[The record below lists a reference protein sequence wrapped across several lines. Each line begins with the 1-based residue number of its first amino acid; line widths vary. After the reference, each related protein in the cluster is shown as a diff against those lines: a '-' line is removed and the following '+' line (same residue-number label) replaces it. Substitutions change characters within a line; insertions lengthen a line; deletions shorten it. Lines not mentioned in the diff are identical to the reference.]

1 MSLKV
6 AELLATLG
14 VDASQMDAQVK
25 AAASKTAGTV
35 KSEMTA
41 AGKTGGDAL
50 SDGLADGAEEG
61 MTATTRAIR
70 DGERA
75 AARAAELVGDSAG
88 GALGDGL
95 DGATSDLGDEIV
107 DRFRANTSD
116 LDTRARSIGGDAGDS
131 LTTALESA
139 TADLGDGLED
149 RLRVNGEGLADQAGR
164 IGGETGGALGD
175 GILDGLPDMGG
186 GLSGLLGDSL
196 GGLPL
201 AVAGPA
207 AAAGAAVGAMIVD
220 GFSEALDRG
229 KINAELA
236 ARLDVDPA
244 TADQFGRVTA
254 KVWSDNWG
262 ESTQQVADAIDHVYS
277 TLDDSHM
284 SEAALE
290 RLTKKSLAFAQ
301 VMDADVGQ
309 AVANAGVLI
318 QSGLADNADQ
328 AFDLMTAAAQRVPAY
343 VRDELADATHEYST
357 FFASLGYSGTEAFG
371 TLVAA
376 AEGGTYAIDK
386 TGDAIKELSIRAT
399 DLNDTGAMAAL
410 QQLGMVPEEITTRLL
425 AGGKVARQATS
436 EIMEALLS
444 VEDPARQAALAT
456 ALMGAPIE
464 DLNKAKIPEFL
475 DRLGDVST
483 ELKNVKG
490 AADGLQDAN
499 KSLGSS
505 WDILTRKAKGFFAE
519 SSEHMLAPLADLA
532 TGNVLE
538 DGWKQAGKKSAAAFL
553 EGLKLA
559 PIAGVPLQPAID
571 YLTRDGVDDS
581 GEGQGT
587 AIGRALGKKQD
598 AEEKAVKAET
608 DRARA
613 QEHSTRTAERAA
625 AATEIFA
632 AHVDGLAL
640 ASEKAGSLLD
650 VAALRAD
657 GFRRSL
663 DMSSVMDDQLASA
676 LSLSE
681 GYASFAEVIRDL
693 PHDLNV
699 TEITFNGLAEKPSA
713 AVRELLSYGQ
723 SAKTFLADTLKFEGE
738 ESTRDAAAR
747 LRTQLTDTA
756 TAAGF
761 SKAQIDEL
769 LRVVGVSDQQIEIAI
784 KVSGD
789 DLAIT
794 KIQLLKESISEQ
806 VGANPEFSMFINAAI
821 ARGDFQDAANLLSAF
836 TEDMADGSIENPILL
851 ALGVDTLPATL
862 LTDEWKADTE
872 KADPTKVQVGADTD
886 PATGALEEWWTW
898 ASNNPATTSVDLA
911 TEPATEE
918 FRRWAEAL
926 ANRGITIPVNLER
939 QVLDVQDMVDAGGY
953 GTPYKIGT
961 IEYARG
967 MDLNGNG
974 IIGRAAGGPVDGL
987 PIPPIPGLPASD
999 TILMAATPGEWVV
1012 PSGAVDKLGPEVM
1025 ATVSAGRL
1033 PAAVMAAPPAAS
1045 SSSGVGGGFPSLDRL
1060 ADEVRTL
1067 ARAVAT
1073 RGDDITI
1080 NEASDGYQTAQEI
1093 LRAKQV
1099 NAHAVVG

>member
-201 AVAGPA
+201 GVAGPA
-207 AAAGAAVGAMIVD
+207 AAAGAAIGVMVVD

-236 ARLDVDPA
+236 ARLNVDPA
-244 TADQFGRVTA
+244 TAEQFGRVTA
-254 KVWSDNWG
+254 KVWADNWG
-262 ESTQQVADAIDHVYS
+262 ESTQEVADAIDNVYS
-277 TLDDSHM
+277 TLNDSHL

-357 FFASLGYSGTEAFG
+357 FFASLGYSGEEAFG

-399 DLNDTGAMAAL
+399 DLNDTGAMTAL

-425 AGGKVARQATS
+425 AGGKVARQATR
-436 EIMEALLS
+436 EIIDALLS
-444 VEDPARQAALAT
+444 VEDPAKQAALAT
-456 ALMGAPIE
+456 SLMGAPIE

-475 DRLGDVST
+475 ARLGDVST
-483 ELKNVKG
+483 ELKDVKG

-505 WDILTRKAKGFFAE
+505 WDILSRKGKSAFA
-519 SSEHMLAPLADLA
+519 SLADDLMA
-532 TGNVLE
+532 PA
-538 DGWKQAGKKSAAAFL
+538 AGA
-553 EGLKLA
+553 
-559 PIAGVPLQPAID
+559 
-571 YLTRDGVDDS
+571 LTSWDQFIDGVTRSIQRTTKLINPVSIPVEFVMSRFWSHDDDDAPG
-581 GEGQGT
+581 GE
-587 AIGRALGKKQD
+587 ALGRALGKKQD
-598 AEEKAVKAET
+598 AEEKAAKAET

-663 DMSSVMDDQLASA
+663 DNSSVMDDQLASA

-699 TEITFNGLAEKPSA
+699 TEIAFNGLAEKPSA

-738 ESTRDAAAR
+738 ESTREAAAR

-794 KIQLLKESISEQ
+794 KIQLLKESIAEQ

-836 TEDMADGSIENPILL
+836 TEDMTDGSIENPILL

-898 ASNNPATTSVDLA
+898 ASNNPATTSVDLD